1 MMKIGNICTIQMGN
15 SISRRNNIIDNIPVY
30 GSGTSSLYY
39 TNEANR
45 SGITCKISKVACPKI
60 MMLNENYYLDNT
72 AFTIESNNHTLLTN
86 KYLWFYLINN
96 QHIIEYTGTTIS
108 NINMEDFLN
117 IEIPVPSIIRQGE
130 ITKNSLSPN
139 IIQIQ
144 NQNYY
149 ILGKIE

>member
-1 MMKIGNICTIQMGN
+1 MMRIGDICTIQFGN
-15 SISRRNNIIDNIPVY
+15 SISRSNNIIGNIPVY

-45 SGITCKISKVACPKI
+45 SGITCKISRFSCPKI

-96 QHIIEYTGTTIS
+96 QNIIEYTEGTTIS
-108 NINMEDFLN
+108 KINMEDFLN

-130 ITKNSLSPN
+130 ITKKSLSPN
-139 IIQIQ
+139 IIQ
-144 NQNYY
+144 NQNYS